1 MALVKQ
7 FFEGNY
13 DPFKRFVEKYDAFQD
28 LPFSIRH
35 SYIVCDALFSNSKF
49 ILTIRDPETWF
60 ESVCNYNAK
69 SFYGVDDIGKL
80 TEEDI
85 KTKFKLYDGYVYENV
100 KRRLTTVENGNI
112 VVRWDLLFN
121 KDYDIRHYKQRIY
134 DIIMYF
140 VNRYNDFLI
149 IDVTEENTTIKITKF
164 LEIPDQYSID
174 MPHRNKS

>member
-1 MALVKQ
+1 MTLVKK

-28 LPFSIRH
+28 FTFSIRH
-35 SYIVCDALFSNSKF
+35 SYIVCDALFPNSKF

-60 ESVCNYNAK
+60 ESGCNYNAK

-85 KTKFKLYDGYVYENV
+85 KTKFKLYDGYVYENI
-100 KRRLTTVENGNI
+100 KIRLPTVENGNI

-121 KDYDIRHYKQRIY
+121 YYIRQYKQRID

-140 VNRYNDFLI
+140 VNRDNYFLI